1 MDTCRHEWGESK
13 ATLTLCSVLTLT
25 CSSKELTRCQ
35 QIVIRLA
42 SNYVS
47 LNIQKH
53 ERTIML
59 SFINKNLQI
68 EDICLS
74 VPVALILA
82 LNNTLT

>member
-1 MDTCRHEWGESK
+1 MSGRRVKPLFLSADP
-13 ATLTLCSVLTLT
+13 
-25 CSSKELTRCQ
+25 CSSVELTRCQ

-59 SFINKNLQI
+59 SLITENLQI

-82 LNNTLT
+82 LNNTLS